1 MQITPT
7 IMMNTFLQG
16 TNTISQ
22 QMMKLEE
29 ETATGQAYQYPSDNP
44 SAIAGTMD
52 LNAVGGQIGAYQ
64 AAATGAQGWIDA
76 GSSALQ
82 QVSQLWTNVIQLA
95 TEASNSALNSSD
107 TQAIADQLSEASTTL
122 NELLSTQYS
131 GQPSFN
137 FSTTGSGGGSSSATT
152 GTPLVF
158 QIGPNEQVTVNLTG
172 TESSLWSTPPTTGNI
187 FTQMESDLKTLTHE
201 VSSGQNPSSWTVSLN
216 QLNTD
221 NSYISNADSL
231 LGGRLQRVNQQ
242 TTYLSNLQTTVT
254 QGITSLDGANM
265 TQVASQLAQAETA
278 YQAALQTG
286 SQILPLSLLSYLHP

>member
-16 TNTISQ
+16 TNSISQ
-22 QMMKLEE
+22 QMVQLEQE
-29 ETATGQAYQYPSDNP
+29 ASTGQAYQYPSNNP

-82 QVSQLWTNVIQLA
+82 QVSKLWTNVIQLA
-95 TEASNSALNSSD
+95 TEASNSSLNSSD
-107 TQAIADQLSEASTTL
+107 KQAIADQLSQASTTL
-122 NELLSTQYS
+122 QEILGTPYG
-131 GQPSFN
+131 GQPLFN
-137 FSTTGSGGGSSSATT
+137 FSSSGSGSGTSPSPSA
-152 GTPLVF
+152 TPLVF

-172 TESSLWSTPPTTGNI
+172 SESSLWSTPPATGNI
-187 FTQMESDLKTLTHE
+187 FTQMQSDLKTLTSE
-201 VSSGQNPSSWTVSLN
+201 VSSGQSPSSWTVSLN

-242 TTYLSNLQTTVT
+242 TTYLTNLQTTVT
-254 QGITSLDGANM
+254 QGVTNLDGANM
-265 TQVASQLAQAETA
+265 AQVASQLAQAETA

-286 SQILPLSLLSYLHP
+286 AQILPLSLLSYLHP